1 MKKPPTRLSTES
13 AMFAAK
19 KRRSVPFEFV
29 LDALAV
35 ADPQMRPMF
44 GCIGVYVEEKI
55 VLILRDGREPAEDN
69 GVWVATT
76 KEHHASLRRE
86 LPSMR
91 SIGVLGPD
99 VTGWQVLPPD
109 APGFEE
115 EARRA
120 VALILAGDPRIGKD
134 PAARRPRARK

>member
-1 MKKPPTRLSTES
+1 MKKRPPRLSTDS

-19 KRRSVPFEFV
+19 KRQSVPFEFV

-44 GCIGVYVEEKI
+44 GCIGVYVDEKI

-115 EARRA
+115 EALRA
-120 VALILAGDPRIGKD
+120 VALILAVDPRVGKD
-134 PAARRPRARK
+134 PAARRPKAPR

>member
-1 MKKPPTRLSTES
+1 MKKPTTRLSTDS

-44 GCIGVYVEEKI
+44 GCVGVYVEEKI

-115 EARRA
+115 EALRA
-120 VALILAGDPRIGKD
+120 VALILAGDPRLGKD
-134 PAARRPRARK
+134 PAARRPKARR